1 MYSTERMNE
10 IERNLELEIRYSLL
24 ISYSW
29 VKSSSYLMKFAY
41 GGQNM
46 VQDNECSSYP
56 RFDLTND
63 FYKEVLTNVQRTGEK
78 RSRYKSS
85 S

>member
-1 MYSTERMNE
+1 
-10 IERNLELEIRYSLL
+10 
-24 ISYSW
+24 
-29 VKSSSYLMKFAY
+29 MKFAY